1 MQPWKLHIILHYLNS
16 DRDKHETEEPCIAPN
31 PLTIAS
37 SLSITTKV
45 PRSRLNQA
53 AWPIGRYFIMVGPSK
68 LPLLTIFV
76 DASFM
81 LGKFSQAKAPEFKV
95 QTEQNHFTPAAVH
108 GIHYKMV
115 HIYRVSRQ
123 GLPTALFKSL
133 KPAFLFGCDSFSLPY
148 RAPGPRPGSEKS
160 TDTVRLQCR
169 KKHWL
174 YASSFPML
182 LKNWTL
188 TQRPIY
194 RVGKACNHCN
204 CSHIINYNYMK
215 VMLEKA
221 EMRGQGVILGL
232 SWVRPRWD
240 PRIHNS
246 NVFEHT
252 SVDPPTQ

>member
-81 LGKFSQAKAPEFKV
+81 LGKFSQAKASEFKV

-123 GLPTALFKSL
+123 GLPTALFRGL
-133 KPAFLFGCDSFSLPY
+133 KPAFLLGCDSFSLPY

-169 KKHWL
+169 KNTGCTLLVFLCCWRIELWLKGQFTVWEKH
-174 YASSFPML
+174 ATTAIVH
-182 LKNWTL
+182 TL
-188 TQRPIY
+188 
-194 RVGKACNHCN
+194 
-204 CSHIINYNYMK
+204 SIIIIW
-215 VMLEKA
+215 
-221 EMRGQGVILGL
+221 R
-232 SWVRPRWD
+232 
-240 PRIHNS
+240 
-246 NVFEHT
+246 
-252 SVDPPTQ
+252 